1 MKKPLSWCASLI
13 VVALGLAPPAAAQ
26 PLPGVPEQ
34 LERLLTEVAQLREV
48 AARHA
53 EALEPRRFYLTQDT
67 FDGSQPLN
75 ACAVGFHLA
84 SLWEIFDVTSLKYDR
99 TLGFTQ
105 ADSGEGPP
113 VEKEGWIR
121 TGGPSSGSPIPSSLH
136 PEPPNC
142 NAYTSTQALVGS
154 SVHLSGAWHYTLES
168 HSESPLL
175 LPATFDTQPWRHF
188 NRLCESRTRV
198 WCVQDR

>member
-1 MKKPLSWCASLI
+1 MTKPLSWCASLI

-26 PLPGVPEQ
+26 PPAGVPQQ
-34 LERLLTEVAQLREV
+34 LERLLTEVAELREA
-48 AARHA
+48 AARQA

-75 ACAVGFHLA
+75 ACAVGFHMA

-113 VEKEGWIR
+113 VEKDGWIR
-121 TGGPSSGSPIPSSLH
+121 TGSPSSASPIPNAA
-136 PEPPNC
+136 EPPNC
-142 NAYTSTQALVGS
+142 NAYTSSQAFVGS
-154 SVHLSGAWHYTLES
+154 SVYLSGAWHSRLES
-168 HSESPLL
+168 HPESPLL
-175 LPATFDTQPWRHF
+175 LPTPFDTQPWRHG